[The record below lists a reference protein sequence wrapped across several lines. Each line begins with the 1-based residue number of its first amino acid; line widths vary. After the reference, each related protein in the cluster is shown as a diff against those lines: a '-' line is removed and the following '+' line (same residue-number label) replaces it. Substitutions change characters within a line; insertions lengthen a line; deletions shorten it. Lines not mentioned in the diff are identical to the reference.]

1 MFWYD
6 WREYV
11 TVVCGASVL
20 VGVSVAFLMHVLNL
34 HDFITVCTL
43 FNSGVLV

>member
-1 MFWYD
+1 MFWD
-6 WREYV
+6 RWREYV
-11 TVVCGASVL
+11 TAVCGENVL
-20 VGVSVAFLMHVLNL
+20 VGVSVAFLMRVLNL